1 MIISCMLYL
10 YCHLAT
16 RTHTKKEQVNILQ
29 WRSISLLKSLFL
41 YMRSKQELLWGIL
54 QWVPELPS
62 SFLYSLVSSTLTF
75 CSFRLCETRVVD
87 GRPVVHG
94 AIEVWPSVG
103 KYVAYWGSR
112 SRRSQIKSYERLVE
126 CCSDFWFHIWHVSKT
141 DAPMAPFMFDEL
153 SAVFKKL
160 VGLIFKKDNATDNA
174 RSIARMLTMHDQ
186 LLACWQCTINC

>member
-1 MIISCMLYL
+1 MLVGQIIISCMLYL
-10 YCHLAT
+10 YCHLAPRT
-16 RTHTKKEQVNILQ
+16 RTKKEQVNILQ

-41 YMRSKQELLWGIL
+41 YMRSKQGLLWGIL
-54 QWVPELPS
+54 HWVPELPG

-87 GRPVVHG
+87 GRPVVDG

-112 SRRSQIKSYERLVE
+112 SRHPQIKPYERLVE
-126 CCSDFWFHIWHVSKT
+126 CCSDFWFHTWHVSKQM
-141 DAPMAPFMFDEL
+141 PPWLPLCSMSSVL
-153 SAVFKKL
+153 SS
-160 VGLIFKKDNATDNA
+160 
-174 RSIARMLTMHDQ
+174 RSWLAWFLRKAMPLTMHDQ